1 MVSFLISMLPPEPRG
16 ITDAAEAASLK
27 PTCIA
32 DDRADASEDVFY
44 GTPGPRTSRPDC
56 LALAA

>member
-1 MVSFLISMLPPEPRG
+1 MTTRPRLRAMISFLISVLPPEPRR

-32 DDRADASEDVFY
+32 DDRADASEDVFN
-44 GTPGPRTSRPDC
+44 GTPGP
-56 LALAA
+56 

>member
-1 MVSFLISMLPPEPRG
+1 MISFLISVLPPEPRG

-32 DDRADASEDVFY
+32 DDRPMRQRTCSD
-44 GTPGPRTSRPDC
+44 GTPGP
-56 LALAA
+56 

>member
-1 MVSFLISMLPPEPRG
+1 MISFLISVLPPEPRG

-32 DDRADASEDVFY
+32 DDRADASEGRLQTARQV
-44 GTPGPRTSRPDC
+44 RERP
-56 LALAA
+56 APAA